1 MNPKARNYNSL
12 EERQATQSARLMTAV
27 LVILGIAAVFS
38 PLKTELLIAQKAA
51 ANALPVPKRVDQLT
65 EPFVK
70 EREWEVMTLP
80 SSSWVVTL
88 EEPAR
93 KPVVEPPK
101 PVEPPKVKPPEKPKK
116 PQPKPQAPKKMSVGS
131 AKVASA
137 AQGSSQNVSAMNQ
150 ALAAIVEQIERYK
163 RYPSRAQKIGLTG
176 TAILEVSIDSQGV
189 VSGYRIKATS
199 NALFKRSTLQA
210 AKHLDGFKTGA
221 DRAAVIEVP
230 VIYRLE

>member
-150 ALAAIVEQIERYK
+150 ALAAIVEQIVRYK
-163 RYPSRAQKIGLTG
+163 RYPIRAQ
-176 TAILEVSIDSQGV
+176 
-189 VSGYRIKATS
+189 
-199 NALFKRSTLQA
+199 
-210 AKHLDGFKTGA
+210 
-221 DRAAVIEVP
+221 
-230 VIYRLE
+230 